1 MNWQQHRQMRSAE
14 RVPDEVW
21 QATMTRVRG
30 EFEEMPCMRV
40 TPEQACALMGLQPPV
55 STWVLERLTEE
66 GFLSRTG
73 QGEYMRRPDAT

>member
-1 MNWQQHRQMRSAE
+1 MTAHGWQTRSPA

-21 QATMTRVRG
+21 QATVTRVRG

-40 TPEQACALMGLQPPV
+40 TADQASGLLGLRPPI
-55 STWVLERLTEE
+55 STWVLEHLADQ

-73 QGEYMRRPDAT
+73 QGEYMRRNDAP

>member
-1 MNWQQHRQMRSAE
+1 MTVQQGWHSRSSA

-21 QATMTRVRG
+21 QATVTRVRG

-40 TPEQACALMGLQPPV
+40 TAEQASALLGLRPPI
-55 STWVLERLTEE
+55 SMWVLDYLAEE

-73 QGEYMRRPDAT
+73 QGEYMRRNGAP

>member
-1 MNWQQHRQMRSAE
+1 MTVQQPWHIRSPQ

-21 QATMTRVRG
+21 QATVTRVRG

-40 TPEQACALMGLQPPV
+40 TPEQACALLGLQQPV
-55 STWVLERLTEE
+55 SAWVLERLADE

-73 QGEYMRRPDAT
+73 KGEYMRRYDTP

>member
-1 MNWQQHRQMRSAE
+1 MSRDQSWQPRSEE
-14 RVPDEVW
+14 RVADEVW

-55 STWVLERLTEE
+55 STWVLHRLTEE

>member
-1 MNWQQHRQMRSAE
+1 MTVQQGWHIRSPQ

-21 QATMTRVRG
+21 QATVTRVRG

-40 TPEQACALMGLQPPV
+40 TPEQACALLGLRQPI
-55 STWVLERLTEE
+55 STWVLERLADE

-73 QGEYMRRPDAT
+73 QGEYIRRNGGP